1 MNLTNPE
8 KYVVLRGYHEAR
20 LVSLWALWV
29 EQEALG
35 SALLGIPTSQGTP
48 HPSSLLMRLA
58 GRSNGSS
65 PGSLAPTWETQSLA
79 WPRVLRLGDPQQM
92 RAHTPACPIALHC
105 KSVTESDFSTEVAKA
120 PSLC

>member
-1 MNLTNPE
+1 MCFVGCSYHHKKMNLTNPE
-8 KYVVLRGYHEAR
+8 KYVVLRGYHEAC

-65 PGSLAPTWETQSLA
+65 PGSLAPTWETQIEPGLA
-79 WPRVLRLGDPQQM
+79 PGVAFGGPPADASPYPRLP
-92 RAHTPACPIALHC
+92 HCSALQV
-105 KSVTESDFSTEVAKA
+105 SN
-120 PSLC
+120 